1 MTDVAMIMGA
11 NRSEAEKQLHDVI
24 ELEIQ
29 LANVSYI
36 KHTSSAILRIH
47 EIKQPDIYVQEKSS
61 LLIISIDICP

>member
-36 KHTSSAILRIH
+36 KHTSSAILRI
-47 EIKQPDIYVQEKSS
+47 KQPDIYVQEKSS
-61 LLIISIDICP
+61 LLIISIDIRS

>member
-29 LANVSYI
+29 LANVSYVKYIYIICDI
-36 KHTSSAILRIH
+36 K
-47 EIKQPDIYVQEKSS
+47 IKQPDIYVQEKSS
-61 LLIISIDICP
+61 LLIISIDIRS

>member
-36 KHTSSAILRIH
+36 KHTSSAILRIYNN
-47 EIKQPDIYVQEKSS
+47 QIYMFKKNLVYS
-61 LLIISIDICP
+61 LYL

>member
-11 NRSEAEKQLHDVI
+11 NKSEAEKQLHDVI

-36 KHTSSAILRIH
+36 KYISSTIL
-47 EIKQPDIYVQEKSS
+47 KSYN
-61 LLIISIDICP
+61 

>member
-29 LANVSYI
+29 LANVSCM
-36 KHTSSAILRIH
+36 KHISSAILRIC
-47 EIKQPDIYVQEKSS
+47 EIKGSDLIFKNNLVYS
-61 LLIISIDICP
+61 LYL

>member
-11 NRSEAEKQLHDVI
+11 NKSEAEKQLHDVI

-36 KHTSSAILRIH
+36 KHISSAMLRIYN
-47 EIKQPDIYVQEKSS
+47 KRPRYYYQK
-61 LLIISIDICP
+61 

>member
-11 NRSEAEKQLHDVI
+11 NKSEAEKQLHDVI

-36 KHTSSAILRIH
+36 KYISSAIL
-47 EIKQPDIYVQEKSS
+47 KSYYVQEKSS
-61 LLIISIDICP
+61 LFIISIDICS

>member
-29 LANVSYI
+29 LANVGYI
-36 KHTSSAILRIH
+36 KHVSPAILRI
-47 EIKQPDIYVQEKSS
+47 YN
-61 LLIISIDICP
+61 